1 MASVFHTFGLKQLI
15 YESTRVT
22 LDTASLI
29 DHIAD
34 SNPENISDSA
44 ILRVTL
50 SDHCAVHCIRKLM
63 GSCKRQRRTITS
75 KEMKNFDISQINSK
89 QLVDLSD
96 NVSTAVNNFTY
107 LLSTFIEK
115 HPPLRTICVSD
126 KVTPWLTREYKKL
139 SRSGD
144 KRKTAAVE
152 HKSSILISCYRQMR
166 IKVNNLN
173 KCNVLLLLCIT
184 LDHSHR

>member
-1 MASVFHTFGLKQLI
+1 MKACVRVRRAPSAKTHGICLI
-15 YESTRVT
+15 IQTCKN
-22 LDTASLI
+22 
-29 DHIAD
+29 D

-166 IKVNNLN
+166 IKEIAASVSQQFAGLTFASSG
-173 KCNVLLLLCIT
+173 VYY
-184 LDHSHR
+184 HV